1 VSTFDLSEGVSLVT
15 VKAKKAVSFINY
27 GLIVMT
33 VTHVLTHVFGG
44 VHPAIFSILREE
56 FSLSLQQ
63 LGIIAAIPPLLQ
75 AIVSIP
81 TGLLSD
87 KFGSK
92 RMVLVS
98 LVVALLGALLAS
110 QTTNPLMFI
119 VAISIVYLNTTI
131 YHPASYSYT
140 SNLFEG
146 RDRPKA
152 LGLHGAG
159 GTLEHAIGPLSVS
172 ILIGLLGM
180 EWRQV
185 YLLLGAPLLLGIV
198 MLFFL
203 KDGGAAQSKEV
214 GLEKGAVDAPS
225 IKSILSKSMVMFLSY
240 SALRM
245 MGGSMISNFIVLYLQ
260 DVRHLDLALASLIA
274 SGTMLFGFVA
284 APIGGF
290 IAARFGEKKWI
301 LGTFSLGCIL
311 LAFSLFVPNAMTF
324 AILYIGY
331 GFCNTLGMA
340 GRSSI
345 MAILS
350 PKGQRG
356 LGYALFF
363 LPGSIMGAIAP
374 VIAGFVAQNYGF
386 TTVFYLSLG
395 IFALAIGV
403 LRFLVKVE

>member
-1 VSTFDLSEGVSLVT
+1 VGGN
-15 VKAKKAVSFINY
+15 AKKAVSFINY

-75 AIVSIP
+75 ALVSIP

-87 KFGSK
+87 RFGSK

-159 GTLEHAIGPLSVS
+159 GTLGHAMGPLSVS

-185 YLLLGAPLLLGIV
+185 YLFLGAPLLLGIV
-198 MLFFL
+198 MLLLL
-203 KDGGAAQSKEV
+203 KDGGETKSEEV
-214 GLEKGAVDAPS
+214 EPETVELGAPS
-225 IKSILSKSMVMFLSY
+225 ATSILTKSMVMFLSY

-260 DVRHLDLALASLIA
+260 DVRHLDLALASFIA
-274 SGTMLFGFVA
+274 SGTMLFGFIA

-290 IAARFGEKKWI
+290 MAARFGEKRWI
-301 LGTFSLGCIL
+301 LGTFSLACIL
-311 LAFSLFVPNAMTF
+311 LAISVFVPSATMF

-374 VIAGFVAQNYGF
+374 VIAGYIAQNYGF
-386 TTVFYLSLG
+386 NTIFYFSIG
-395 IFALAIGV
+395 IFVLALGV

>member
-1 VSTFDLSEGVSLVT
+1 VG
-15 VKAKKAVSFINY
+15 KNAKKAVSFINY

-87 KFGSK
+87 RFGAK
-92 RMVLVS
+92 KMVLVS

-131 YHPASYSYT
+131 YHPASYSYS
-140 SNLFEG
+140 SNLFDGPE
-146 RDRPKA
+146 RPKA

-159 GTLEHAIGPLSVS
+159 GTLGHAIGPLSVS

-198 MLFFL
+198 MILFL

-214 GLEKGAVDAPS
+214 GPEKGAEDSPLVT
-225 IKSILSKSMVMFLSY
+225 SILSKSMVMFLSY

-260 DVRHLDLALASLIA
+260 DVRQLNLALASLIA

-290 IAARFGEKKWI
+290 MAARFGEKKWI
-301 LGTFSLGCIL
+301 LTTFSLGCIL
-311 LAFSLFVPNAMTF
+311 LAISLFVPNATMF

>member
-1 VSTFDLSEGVSLVT
+1 VGE
-15 VKAKKAVSFINY
+15 KAKNAVSFINY

-75 AIVSIP
+75 ALVSIP

-87 KFGSK
+87 KIGSK

-110 QTTNPLMFI
+110 QTTNPLTFI

-146 RDRPKA
+146 KDRPKA

-159 GTLEHAIGPLSVS
+159 GTLGHAMGPLSVS

-198 MLFFL
+198 MLLFL
-203 KDGGAAQSKEV
+203 KDVEGAKREETEPEPEE
-214 GLEKGAVDAPS
+214 GDAPS
-225 IKSILSKSMVMFLSY
+225 IMSILSRSMVMFLIY

-260 DVRHLDLALASLIA
+260 DVRHLDIALASFIA
-274 SGTMLFGFVA
+274 SGTMLFGFIA
-284 APIGGF
+284 APIGGVHG
-290 IAARFGEKKWI
+290 GEVRREEMDTEHI
-301 LGTFSLGCIL
+301 LIWLHPPRHLDIRPQRSDVRNPLHRIRRLQQPRHGGAVIHHGDSLPQRAEGAGIRPVLPPREHHGSRRPGDSGVPRPELRVQHPL
-311 LAFSLFVPNAMTF
+311 LHLPGNIRDSYRNPE
-324 AILYIGY
+324 
-331 GFCNTLGMA
+331 
-340 GRSSI
+340 
-345 MAILS
+345 ILS
-350 PKGQRG
+350 KSRMTESLPAGSG
-356 LGYALFF
+356 L
-363 LPGSIMGAIAP
+363 
-374 VIAGFVAQNYGF
+374 
-386 TTVFYLSLG
+386 
-395 IFALAIGV
+395 
-403 LRFLVKVE
+403 

>member
-1 VSTFDLSEGVSLVT
+1 MGE
-15 VKAKKAVSFINY
+15 KAKKAVSFINY

-44 VHPAIFSILREE
+44 IHPAIFSILREE

-75 AIVSIP
+75 ALVSIP

-87 KFGSK
+87 RFGSK
-92 RMVLVS
+92 RMVFVS

-140 SNLFEG
+140 SNLYEG

-159 GTLEHAIGPLSVS
+159 GTLGHAMGPLSVS

-185 YLLLGAPLLLGIV
+185 YLLLGAPLLLGIA
-198 MLFFL
+198 MLLFL
-203 KDGGAAQSKEV
+203 KEGGGAKREEV
-214 GLEKGAVDAPS
+214 EPETVKVDS
-225 IKSILSKSMVMFLSY
+225 SSVKSILSKSMVLFLDY

-260 DVRHLDLALASLIA
+260 DVRHMDLALAGFIA
-274 SGTMLFGFVA
+274 SGSMLFGFIA

-290 IAARFGEKKWI
+290 MAARFGEKRWI

-311 LAFSLFVPNAMTF
+311 LAISIFVPNATMF

-374 VIAGFVAQNYGF
+374 VIAGYIAQTYGF
-386 TTVFYLSLG
+386 NMIFYL
-395 IFALAIGV
+395 ALAIFVLALGV

>member
-1 VSTFDLSEGVSLVT
+1 MSGN
-15 VKAKKAVSFINY
+15 AKKAVSFINY

-75 AIVSIP
+75 ALISIP

-87 KFGSK
+87 RFGSK

-159 GTLEHAIGPLSVS
+159 GTLGHAMGPLSVS

-185 YLLLGAPLLLGIV
+185 YLFLGAPLLLGIV
-198 MLFFL
+198 MLLFL
-203 KDGGAAQSKEV
+203 KDGGETKSEEV
-214 GLEKGAVDAPS
+214 EQETVELGAPS
-225 IKSILSKSMVMFLSY
+225 ATSILTKSMVMFLSY
-240 SALRM
+240 SSLRM

-260 DVRHLDLALASLIA
+260 DVRHLDLALASFIA
-274 SGTMLFGFVA
+274 SGTMLFGFIA

-290 IAARFGEKKWI
+290 MAARFGEKKWI
-301 LGTFSLGCIL
+301 LVTFSLACIL
-311 LAFSLFVPNAMTF
+311 LAISVFVPSATMF

-350 PKGQRG
+350 PRGQRG

-363 LPGSIMGAIAP
+363 LPGSLMGAIAP
-374 VIAGFVAQNYGF
+374 VIAGYIAQNYGF
-386 TTVFYLSLG
+386 NTIFYLSIG
-395 IFALAIGV
+395 IFVLALGV

>member
-1 VSTFDLSEGVSLVT
+1 MVN
-15 VKAKKAVSFINY
+15 KARKVVSFINY

-33 VTHVLTHVFGG
+33 ITHIMTHVFAG

-56 FSLSLQQ
+56 FNLTLQQ

-75 AIVSIP
+75 TLVSIP

-87 KFGSK
+87 RFGSK
-92 RMVLVS
+92 RIVLIS
-98 LVVALLGALLAS
+98 LIVALLGALLAS

-119 VAISIVYLNTTI
+119 VAISIVYLNTSI

-146 RDRPKA
+146 KERPKA
-152 LGLHGAG
+152 LGIHGAG
-159 GTLEHAIGPLSVS
+159 GSLGHAMGPLSVS

-185 YLLLGAPLLLGIV
+185 YLLLGAPLLLGILMV
-198 MLFFL
+198 LFL
-203 KDGGAAQSKEV
+203 KEGERVEV
-214 GLEKGAVDAPS
+214 KNTEPRIRDINETSV
-225 IKSILSKSMVMFLSY
+225 KSILSRSMVMFLTY

-245 MGGSMISNFIVLYLQ
+245 IGNSMISNFIVLYLE
-260 DVRHLDLALASLIA
+260 DVRHLDLALASFIA
-274 SGTMLFGFVA
+274 SGRMLFGFIA

-290 IAARFGEKKWI
+290 MAARYGEKKWI
-301 LGTFSLGCIL
+301 LGTFTLGCIL
-311 LAFSLFVPNAMTF
+311 LAVSIFVPSATMF
-324 AILYIGY
+324 AILYIGF

-350 PKGQRG
+350 PRGQRG

-363 LPGSIMGAIAP
+363 LPGS
-374 VIAGFVAQNYGF
+374 NRHC
-386 TTVFYLSLG
+386 SL
-395 IFALAIGV
+395 F
-403 LRFLVKVE
+403 

>member
-1 VSTFDLSEGVSLVT
+1 MGE
-15 VKAKKAVSFINY
+15 KAKKAVSFINY

-44 VHPAIFSILREE
+44 IHPAIFSILREE

-75 AIVSIP
+75 ALVSIP

-87 KFGSK
+87 RFGAK

-119 VAISIVYLNTTI
+119 VAISIVYLNITI

-146 RDRPKA
+146 KDRPKA

-159 GTLEHAIGPLSVS
+159 GTLGHAIGPLSVS
-172 ILIGLLGM
+172 VLIGLLGM

-198 MLFFL
+198 MLLFL
-203 KDGGAAQSKEV
+203 KDGNRAKSEEV
-214 GLEKGAVDAPS
+214 EPETVKVDAPS
-225 IKSILSKSMVMFLSY
+225 VRSILSKSMVMFLSY

-245 MGGSMISNFIVLYLQ
+245 MGSSMISTFIVLYLQ
-260 DVRHLDLALASLIA
+260 DVRHLDLTLASLIA
-274 SGTMLFGFVA
+274 SGTMLFGFLA

-290 IAARFGEKKWI
+290 MAARFGEKRWI
-301 LGTFSLGCIL
+301 LGTFSFGCIL
-311 LAFSLFVPNAMTF
+311 LAISIFVPSATMF
-324 AILYIGY
+324 AVLYIGY

-340 GRSSI
+340 ARSSI

-374 VIAGFVAQNYGF
+374 VIAGFIAQTYGF
-386 TTVFYLSLG
+386 NTIFYLSLAVYTL
-395 IFALAIGV
+395 ALGV

>member
-1 VSTFDLSEGVSLVT
+1 MGE
-15 VKAKKAVSFINY
+15 KAKKAVSFINY

-44 VHPAIFSILREE
+44 IHPAIFSILREE

-75 AIVSIP
+75 ALVSIP

-87 KFGSK
+87 RFGAK

-110 QTTNPLMFI
+110 QTTSPLMFI

-159 GTLEHAIGPLSVS
+159 GTLGHAIGPLSVS

-198 MLFFL
+198 MVLYL
-203 KDGGAAQSKEV
+203 KDGDGAKSEEAEPETVK
-214 GLEKGAVDAPS
+214 VDAPS
-225 IKSILSKSMVMFLSY
+225 VRSILSKSMVMFLAY

-245 MGGSMISNFIVLYLQ
+245 MGSSMISNFIVLYLQ
-260 DVRHLDLALASLIA
+260 DVRHLNLALASLIA
-274 SGTMLFGFVA
+274 SGTMLFGFIA

-290 IAARFGEKKWI
+290 MAARFGEKKWI

-311 LAFSLFVPNAMTF
+311 LAISIFVPSATMF

-331 GFCNTLGMA
+331 GICNTLGMA

-345 MAILS
+345 MAMLS

-363 LPGSIMGAIAP
+363 LPGSVMGAIAP
-374 VIAGFVAQNYGF
+374 IIAGYIAQTYGF
-386 TTVFYLSLG
+386 NTIFYLSLAVY
-395 IFALAIGV
+395 ALALGV

>member
-1 VSTFDLSEGVSLVT
+1 
-15 VKAKKAVSFINY
+15 
-27 GLIVMT
+27 MT
-33 VTHVLTHVFGG
+33 VTHILTHVFGG

-63 LGIIAAIPPLLQ
+63 LGIIAAMPPLLQ
-75 AIVSIP
+75 ALLTIP

-87 KFGSK
+87 RFGSK
-92 RMVLVS
+92 SMVLVS
-98 LVVALLGALLAS
+98 LVVALTGALLAS
-110 QTTNPLMFI
+110 QTTNPLTFI

-146 RDRPKA
+146 GERPKA

-159 GTLEHAIGPLSVS
+159 GTLGHAIGPLSVS
-172 ILIGLLGM
+172 VLIGLLGM

-198 MLFFL
+198 MILFL
-203 KDGGAAQSKEV
+203 KDDNGAKSGQTE
-214 GLEKGAVDAPS
+214 LETTDVEARSV
-225 IKSILSKSMVMFLSY
+225 KSIISKSLLMFLSY

-245 MGGSMISNFIVLYLQ
+245 MGSSMISNFIVLYLQ
-260 DVRHLDLALASLIA
+260 DIRHLDLALASLIA
-274 SGTMLFGFVA
+274 SGTMLFGFIA

-290 IAARFGEKKWI
+290 MAARFGEKRWI

-311 LAFSLFVPNAMTF
+311 LAASIFVPNAALFT
-324 AILYIGY
+324 ILYIGY
-331 GFCNTLGMA
+331 GLCNNLGMA

-356 LGYALFF
+356 LGFALFF
-363 LPGSIMGAIAP
+363 LPGSIMGAVAP
-374 VIAGFVAQNYGF
+374 AIAGYVAQNFGF
-386 TTVFYLSLG
+386 NTIFYLSLVVYT
-395 IFALAIGV
+395 LAIGV
-403 LRFLVKVE
+403 LKFLVKVE

>member
-1 VSTFDLSEGVSLVT
+1 MGK
-15 VKAKKAVSFINY
+15 KATKAVSFLNY

-33 VTHVLTHVFGG
+33 VTHVLTHVFAGI
-44 VHPAIFSILREE
+44 HPAIFSILREE

-63 LGIIAAIPPLLQ
+63 LGIIAAVPPLLQ
-75 AIVSIP
+75 ALVTIP
-81 TGLLSD
+81 SGLLSD
-87 KFGSK
+87 KYGSK

-110 QTTNPLMFI
+110 QTANPLMFI

-146 RDRPKA
+146 KNRPKA

-159 GTLEHAIGPLSVS
+159 GTLGRAIGPLSVS

-198 MLFFL
+198 MLLFL
-203 KDGGAAQSKEV
+203 KDGGAAKSEEV
-214 GLEKGAVDAPS
+214 EPETVKMDRPS
-225 IKSILSKSMVMFLSY
+225 VRSILSKSMVMFLSY

-245 MGGSMISNFIVLYLQ
+245 MGGAMISTFIVLYLQ
-260 DVRHLDLALASLIA
+260 DVRHLNLALASLIA
-274 SGTMLFGFVA
+274 SGTMLFGFIA

-290 IAARFGEKKWI
+290 MAARFGEKRWI
-301 LGTFSLGCIL
+301 LGTFSFACIL
-311 LAFSLFVPNAMTF
+311 LAISIFVPSATMF

-374 VIAGFVAQNYGF
+374 VLAGYIAQTYGF
-386 TTVFYLSLG
+386 NMIFYISLV
-395 IFALAIGV
+395 IFVLALGV

>member
-1 VSTFDLSEGVSLVT
+1 
-15 VKAKKAVSFINY
+15 
-27 GLIVMT
+27 MT
-33 VTHVLTHVFGG
+33 VTHILTHVFGG

-63 LGIIAAIPPLLQ
+63 LGIIAAMPPLLQ
-75 AIVSIP
+75 ALLTIP

-87 KFGSK
+87 RFGSK
-92 RMVLVS
+92 SMVLVS
-98 LVVALLGALLAS
+98 LVVALAGALLAS
-110 QTTNPLMFI
+110 QTTNPLTFI
-119 VAISIVYLNTTI
+119 AAISIVYLNTTI

-146 RDRPKA
+146 RERPKA

-159 GTLEHAIGPLSVS
+159 GTLGHAIGPLSVS

-198 MLFFL
+198 MILFL
-203 KDGGAAQSKEV
+203 KDGNGEKSEQTE
-214 GLEKGAVDAPS
+214 LETPDVEARSV
-225 IKSILSKSMVMFLSY
+225 KSIISKSLLMFLSY

-245 MGGSMISNFIVLYLQ
+245 MGSAMISNFIVLYLQ
-260 DVRHLDLALASLIA
+260 DIRHLDLALASLIA
-274 SGTMLFGFVA
+274 SGTMLFGFIA
-284 APIGGF
+284 APLGGF
-290 IAARFGEKKWI
+290 MAARFGEKQWI

-311 LAFSLFVPNAMTF
+311 LAASIFAPSAALFT
-324 AILYIGY
+324 ILYIGY
-331 GFCNTLGMA
+331 GLCNNLGMA

-356 LGYALFF
+356 LGFALFF
-363 LPGSIMGAIAP
+363 LPGSIMGAVAP
-374 VIAGFVAQNYGF
+374 AIAGYLAQNFGF
-386 TTVFYLSLG
+386 NTIFYLSLG
-395 IFALAIGV
+395 VYTLAIGV
-403 LRFLVKVE
+403 LKFLVKVE

>member
-1 VSTFDLSEGVSLVT
+1 VGE
-15 VKAKKAVSFINY
+15 KAKNAVSFINY

-75 AIVSIP
+75 ALVSIP

-87 KFGSK
+87 KIGSK

-110 QTTNPLMFI
+110 QTTNPLTFI

-146 RDRPKA
+146 KDRPKA

-159 GTLEHAIGPLSVS
+159 GTLGHAMGPLSVS

-198 MLFFL
+198 MLLFL
-203 KDGGAAQSKEV
+203 KDVEGAKREETESEPEE
-214 GLEKGAVDAPS
+214 GDAPS
-225 IKSILSKSMVMFLSY
+225 IMSILSRSMVMFLIY

-260 DVRHLDLALASLIA
+260 DVRHLDIALASFIA
-274 SGTMLFGFVA
+274 SGTMLFGFIA

-290 IAARFGEKKWI
+290 MVARFGEKRWI
-301 LGTFSLGCIL
+301 LSTFSLGCVL
-311 LAFSLFVPNAMTF
+311 LAISIFVPSAAMF

-331 GFCNTLGMA
+331 GVCNNLGMA

-363 LPGSIMGAIAP
+363 LPGSIMGAVAP
-374 VIAGFVAQNYGF
+374 VIAGYLAQNFGF
-386 TTVFYLSLG
+386 NTLFYISLG
-395 IFALAIGV
+395 IFAIAIGI